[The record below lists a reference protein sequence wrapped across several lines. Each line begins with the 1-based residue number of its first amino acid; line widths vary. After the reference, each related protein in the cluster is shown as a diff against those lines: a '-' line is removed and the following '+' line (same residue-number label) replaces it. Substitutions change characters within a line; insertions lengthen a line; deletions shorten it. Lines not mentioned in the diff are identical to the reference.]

1 MDPRPSVLDVLA
13 ELNTKYGARLAQS
26 GAVQAGAAL
35 NEPLDGRAIPR
46 VDDLFIISIDKRGVD
61 VRVRVYGVSHV
72 RRLSWNGC
80 VETYA
85 DACGAVEAIID
96 GRSWDGGENPSEECD
111 VREKKPRS

>member
-1 MDPRPSVLDVLA
+1 
-13 ELNTKYGARLAQS
+13 
-26 GAVQAGAAL
+26 
-35 NEPLDGRAIPR
+35 
-46 VDDLFIISIDKRGVD
+46 
-61 VRVRVYGVSHV
+61 
-72 RRLSWNGC
+72 